1 MPTLMSTITFETHQF
16 ISTLI
21 EAGFETK
28 QAEAVS
34 AAFKA
39 AQSDADIA
47 SVRDLRE
54 MELRLESKLDKV
66 TVDLKV
72 DLIKWMAGSLIAQA
86 AVIAILVKLL

>member
-1 MPTLMSTITFETHQF
+1 MTTITFDTHQF

-54 MELRLESKLDKV
+54 MELRLESKIDKV
-66 TVDLKV
+66 TTDLKV
-72 DLIKWMAGSLIAQA
+72 DLIKWMAGSLVAQA
-86 AVIAILVKLL
+86 AVIATLVKLL